1 MAAPIVLSD
10 LRCENLKNPNAIDNQ
25 SPHFSWKIQS
35 DAPMRQQGYEIQVAT
50 DSLQLTN
57 NKAD

>member
-1 MAAPIVLSD
+1 MKKGIVFIICCFIKINLLMAATIVLSD

-35 DAPMRQQGYEIQVAT
+35 DA
-50 DSLQLTN
+50 
-57 NKAD
+57 